1 MFFRNK
7 ILSEIKCDSIFV
19 GFFLV
24 SGGRNNLS
32 KKKILTE
39 YSQDSTNKI
48 DFKITFL
55 YEKNHRDYNIQK
67 TLYKSRGNV
76 WYFMIRILSWPKN
89 LKKAFTIQV
98 FWI

>member
-1 MFFRNK
+1 M
-7 ILSEIKCDSIFV
+7 
-19 GFFLV
+19 V

-55 YEKNHRDYNIQK
+55 YEKNHRVYNIQK
-67 TLYKSRGNV
+67 TLYKSRGN
-76 WYFMIRILSWPKN
+76 I
-89 LKKAFTIQV
+89 
-98 FWI
+98 

>member
-55 YEKNHRDYNIQK
+55 YEKNHRGYNIQK
-67 TLYKSRGNV
+67 TLYKSRGNI
-76 WYFMIRILSWPKN
+76 WYFMIRDLFWPKK
-89 LKKAFTIQV
+89 LKKAFTIQE

>member
-1 MFFRNK
+1 MKKYSMFFRNK

-76 WYFMIRILSWPKN
+76 
-89 LKKAFTIQV
+89 
-98 FWI
+98 

>member
-1 MFFRNK
+1 MKKYSMFFRNK

-48 DFKITFL
+48 DFKIIVSIIYRKHFISQ
-55 YEKNHRDYNIQK
+55 EEIFNI
-67 TLYKSRGNV
+67 L
-76 WYFMIRILSWPKN
+76 W
-89 LKKAFTIQV
+89 
-98 FWI
+98 

>member
-55 YEKNHRDYNIQK
+55 YEKNHRDYNIRK
-67 TLYKSRGNV
+67 TLYTSRGNV
-76 WYFMIRILSWPKN
+76 GSCSVRIL
-89 LKKAFTIQV
+89 A
-98 FWI
+98 

>member
-19 GFFLV
+19 VFFLV

-55 YEKNHRDYNIQK
+55 YEKNHRDYNIRK
-67 TLYKSRGNV
+67 TLYKSRGNIL
-76 WYFMIRILSWPKN
+76 YFMIRDLSWPKN
-89 LKKAFTIQV
+89 VKKAFTIQV

>member
-19 GFFLV
+19 VFLLV

-55 YEKNHRDYNIQK
+55 YEKNHRGYNIRK

-76 WYFMIRILSWPKN
+76 
-89 LKKAFTIQV
+89 
-98 FWI
+98 

>member
-19 GFFLV
+19 VFLLV

-55 YEKNHRDYNIQK
+55 YEKNHRGYNIRK
-67 TLYKSRGNV
+67 TIHKSRGNIL
-76 WYFMIRILSWPKN
+76 YFMIRDLS
-89 LKKAFTIQV
+89 
-98 FWI
+98 